1 MANRIDSK
9 FIGEIVKGIIKIVV
23 QATEFNLIKS
33 LPTVCWNIAEALAS
47 ESKRPI
53 KEELRQILV
62 NVIELKFG
70 QNVQIMGAQT
80 ARSRSSD
87 KSRKTI

>member
-1 MANRIDSK
+1 VQDLANRIDSK
-9 FIGEIVKGIIKIVV
+9 FIGEIVKGIVKIVV
-23 QATEFNLIKS
+23 QASEHNLIKS

-47 ESKRPI
+47 ESKRPV

-70 QNVQIMGAQT
+70 QNV
-80 ARSRSSD
+80 
-87 KSRKTI
+87 

>member
-1 MANRIDSK
+1 
-9 FIGEIVKGIIKIVV
+9 VV
-23 QATEFNLIKS
+23 QASEHNLIKS

-47 ESKRPI
+47 ESKRPV

-70 QNVQIMGAQT
+70 QNVQIMGA
-80 ARSRSSD
+80 
-87 KSRKTI
+87 